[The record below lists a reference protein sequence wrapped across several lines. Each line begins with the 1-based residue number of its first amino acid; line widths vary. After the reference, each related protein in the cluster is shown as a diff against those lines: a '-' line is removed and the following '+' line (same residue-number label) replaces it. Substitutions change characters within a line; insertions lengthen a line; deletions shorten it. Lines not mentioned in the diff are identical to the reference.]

1 MAATRIVTTRS
12 QDLQALVTSGQST
25 LDAWSALSALLTSR
39 LSADHAALLAEPVA
53 NPSRGETD
61 WYRTGR
67 RSGRPAH
74 VAAARPAAS
83 RARDAG
89 PPDRRHPRPG
99 RKRFVTSRVESDRLF
114 GELLTLAMR
123 IPNEGSIYVLGGRP
137 ILVAWGHAPSGPDG
151 QAVDLWVRHL
161 APPQPMAILPPPP
174 PALLGPVLGHIARWP
189 LALFGAGLLLLL
201 LALLILT
208 RDPLGWFDV
217 VAPVCQ
223 VSPQDTALLAELRER
238 EARGGVLRS
247 MLAGLT
253 NDAGRRR
260 QMCPPVQPP
269 APPPSD
275 DKRLATE
282 RGAHEGK
289 LQIILAWGDKS
300 DLDLHVA
307 CPSGEEIK
315 FDHKAACGGVLDVDA
330 NAFTASSVSDPVENV
345 SFANPQPGRYR
356 VVVLAYKLRTDGATQ
371 IPFRVRIIREGQP
384 EQVVTGTARE
394 GQVQTVT
401 QIEIPAP

>member
-61 WYRTGR
+61 WYGQ
-67 RSGRPAH
+67 GDGPA
-74 VAAARPAAS
+74 VPLTS
-83 RARDAG
+83 L
-89 PPDRRHPRPG
+89 PPDQRQAVRATLDRQIG
-99 RKRFVTSRVESDRLF
+99 DIRALAERFVTSRVESDRLF